1 MCVRVCVCVCVCVC
15 VRVCMCVRA
24 HACMHAFVGVHG
36 DTSISTCICYLVHML
51 WVCGVLRNQWDSFV
65 NRSNY
70 TIFL

>member
-1 MCVRVCVCVCVCVC
+1 MCVC

-24 HACMHAFVGVHG
+24 HACMHAFVGVHVHG